1 MKNKNKKSKSN
12 SSPFFNRLRALYRV
26 LRSRNFILIE
36 VQETIV
42 GGRPARNTRVL
53 CRTDYDTES
62 DLLTLSAAYLR
73 IEKNL

>member
-1 MKNKNKKSKSN
+1 MKSKSYKGN
-12 SSPFFNRLRALYRV
+12 TSPFLNRLRALFRV
-26 LRSRNFILIE
+26 LFSRNFILIE
-36 VQETIV
+36 VQETTV

-53 CRTDYDTES
+53 CRTDYGTES

>member
-1 MKNKNKKSKSN
+1 MKKKNRKGN
-12 SSPFFNRLRALYRV
+12 ISPFFNRLRALCRI

-36 VQETIV
+36 VQETTA

-62 DLLTLSAAYLR
+62 DLLTLSAAYLH
-73 IEKNL
+73 IEKDL